1 MQENILSAIK
11 DCPALRQADAQ
22 ALADIAQLVVYNKG
36 DTIMRDKDKTE
47 NLYFVIEGIVSLYK
61 LNMYG
66 SKKSIFILGKG
77 KPFNENILCD
87 QRTSIFAQA
96 MTPVTLLSFP
106 HQALKEYLLSDA
118 QTTLLLMASMSLKIR
133 RLYHQLKNT
142 CKSYRLDKQIGS
154 KLWKLTRD
162 FGISYPVEQHPSSLR
177 INFKISIN
185 ELSELMGS
193 TRESVSRSLKI
204 LVDKNLIFIK
214 NGYFFVIDIEELRKY
229 SMHPQV
235 Q

>member
-1 MQENILSAIK
+1 
-11 DCPALRQADAQ
+11 
-22 ALADIAQLVVYNKG
+22 
-36 DTIMRDKDKTE
+36 
-47 NLYFVIEGIVSLYK
+47 
-61 LNMYG
+61 
-66 SKKSIFILGKG
+66 
-77 KPFNENILCD
+77 
-87 QRTSIFAQA
+87 
-96 MTPVTLLSFP
+96 
-106 HQALKEYLLSDA
+106 
-118 QTTLLLMASMSLKIR
+118 LKIR

>member
-1 MQENILSAIK
+1 MDEKIVQAIK
-11 DCPALRQADAQ
+11 DCPALLQADSYK
-22 ALADIAQLVVYNKG
+22 LASMAHLVEFNKG
-36 DTIMRDKDKTE
+36 DTIMRDRDINE
-47 NLYFVIEGIVSLYK
+47 NLYFVIDGIVSLYK

-66 SKKSIFILGKG
+66 SKKSIFILGRG
-77 KPFNENILCD
+77 KPLNENILFD
-87 QRTSIFAQA
+87 QRSSIFAQA
-96 MTPVTLLSFP
+96 MTSVTLLSFP
-106 HQALKEYLLSDA
+106 CLSLKHYLLTDS

-142 CKSYRLDKQIGS
+142 CKSYRLDKQIAS

-162 FGISYPVEQHPSSLR
+162 FGIASPIDGHPSSFR

-204 LVDKNLIFIK
+204 LVDKNLIVIQ
-214 NGYFFVIDIEELRKY
+214 NGYFFVKDIEELRKY